1 MDARGLNRQSAI
13 YLFRAASDELEE
25 LTSGG
30 MPLGMFP
37 LPACQSAP
45 LRLCP
50 GDTLVVYTDGLTD
63 AENRAGEQF
72 GEERLRALIRS
83 SAPQGAEA
91 LENTLLAALDR
102 FTQGVAQTDDITFL
116 LVENRRK
123 S

>member
-1 MDARGLNRQSAI
+1 
-13 YLFRAASDELEE
+13 
-25 LTSGG
+25 
-30 MPLGMFP
+30 
-37 LPACQSAP
+37 
-45 LRLCP
+45 
-50 GDTLVVYTDGLTD
+50 VVYTDGLTD

-91 LENTLLAALDR
+91 LEHTLLAALDR